1 MGDMSKQD
9 WVAERKKEQQEAV
22 RQQAE
27 KNKAKSKS

>member
-22 RQQAE
+22 QQQAE
-27 KNKAKSKS
+27 EKGKAK